1 MNPNQPINIKGE
13 DYKESRTLAA
23 LTAQRNLLAQTKSKG
38 GKIYRQKRVN
48 KSRRRNKS
56 RRHRK

>member
-1 MNPNQPINIKGE
+1 MDPHKPIVIEGE

-23 LTAQRNLLAQTKSKG
+23 WTAQRNLLAQTKLEG